1 MINKAYTQETNNLST
16 CGASDVFPV
25 GPELLHLNKYFFYF
39 KLIFVL
45 FLFILN
51 IYLLFYSDESLN
63 DSSLQQDDILEL
75 TKDINI
81 NANKNKELIDEVN
94 SILDVPSLD
103 SSNNPTNNFQ
113 KQDEII
119 TPSLQLEE
127 SKDIKKSNIFN
138 FDNFDEWFNN
148 LDVVKQLSFSLLL
161 THGVVISALT
171 NIIFVYYGNILID
184 KFNLET
190 RYPKLKKI
198 IEYRNKFSQ
207 FYFLNSCF
215 IILIVSVTYI
225 SFAIVQLSS

>member
-1 MINKAYTQETNNLST
+1 MILINKILTQQNLDNTYSF
-16 CGASDVFPV
+16 SN
-25 GPELLHLNKYFFYF
+25 ELDYLVHLGKYIFYF
-39 KLIFVL
+39 KFIFIL

-75 TKDINI
+75 TKDIN
-81 NANKNKELIDEVN
+81 
-94 SILDVPSLD
+94 
-103 SSNNPTNNFQ
+103 NNFQ

-119 TPSLQLEE
+119 TPSLHLEQ

>member
-1 MINKAYTQETNNLST
+1 MINTAYTQETNNLST

-63 DSSLQQDDILEL
+63 DSSLQQDEILEL
-75 TKDINI
+75 TKDIN
-81 NANKNKELIDEVN
+81 
-94 SILDVPSLD
+94 
-103 SSNNPTNNFQ
+103 NNFQ

-119 TPSLQLEE
+119 TPSLQLEQ
-127 SKDIKKSNIFN
+127 SKDIKKSNIF
-138 FDNFDEWFNN
+138 NFDEWFNN

-215 IILIVSVTYI
+215 IIFIVSVTYI

>member
-63 DSSLQQDDILEL
+63 DSSLQQDEILEL
-75 TKDINI
+75 TKDIN
-81 NANKNKELIDEVN
+81 
-94 SILDVPSLD
+94 
-103 SSNNPTNNFQ
+103 NNFQ

-119 TPSLQLEE
+119 TPSLQLEQ

-161 THGVVISALT
+161 THGVVISSLT

>member
-1 MINKAYTQETNNLST
+1 MKVSQAKINSEENVNKSNEILEYTQKIQETWKKFNESKDEQEKTLLNVKLQEYGLNINK
-16 CGASDVFPV
+16 
-25 GPELLHLNKYFFYF
+25 
-39 KLIFVL
+39 
-45 FLFILN
+45 
-51 IYLLFYSDESLN
+51 
-63 DSSLQQDDILEL
+63 L

-215 IILIVSVTYI
+215 IIFIVSVTYI